1 MCWTDG
7 QLAVGTVGKEA
18 GKCGLSRCDVCG
30 LGGGCDK
37 EQRFI
42 FEMLAL
48 GLFFFFKYQIIVI
61 ELHKFRGV

>member
-18 GKCGLSRCDVCG
+18 GKCGLSRCGVCDF
-30 LGGGCDK
+30 GGGCDK

-48 GLFFFFKYQIIVI
+48 GLFFKYQITVI
-61 ELHKFRGV
+61 ELRKFKGV